1 MNRRELITAILAG
14 MSIPLAPLELAAAST
29 RNGRRLILVE
39 LSGANDGLNT
49 LVPIKDERYRE
60 LRPKIGLLKHEV
72 FDLGQGL
79 ALHSAMKKLDAA
91 WQAGDMAVLQGL
103 GYPGQNRS
111 HFKSIAIWETG
122 GDGNKSGKTG
132 WLTEDLEGVAGAEQ
146 LDAHGISLDGGMGVF
161 ASPSGVWLSMT
172 SMAQFSNLRTKVET
186 IKTVDSKNPALS
198 LVLDRGRALDA
209 SMRSISKKIGNSRY
223 QSPMRINA
231 GDFGKQV
238 SMAASLIDAGIDAP
252 VLKLK
257 INGFDTH
264 ENQAWRHRALLRN
277 LAKGLSGLRKALKRS
292 GHWEDTL
299 VMTYSEFGR
308 RALENESGGT
318 DHGTAAP
325 HFLMSGALDGGIWG
339 IHPDLGDINEGD
351 VSYTMDYRV
360 VYDRVLADWFG
371 LDQNRFSKFRSDS
384 LERLLRS

>member
-79 ALHSAMKKLDAA
+79 ALHSAMEPLDTA

-132 WLTEDLEGVAGAEQ
+132 WLTEDIEGVAGAEQ

-360 VYDRVLADWFG
+360 VYDRVLADWFS

>member
-132 WLTEDLEGVAGAEQ
+132 WLTEDIEGVAGAEQ

-360 VYDRVLADWFG
+360 VYDRVLADWFS

>member
-14 MSIPLAPLELAAAST
+14 MSIPLAPLELAAASA

-79 ALHSAMKKLDAA
+79 ALHSAMKPLDAA

-132 WLTEDLEGVAGAEQ
+132 WLTEDIEGVAGAEQ

-238 SMAASLIDAGIDAP
+238 SMATSLIDAGIDAP

>member
-79 ALHSAMKKLDAA
+79 ALHSAMKPLDAA

-132 WLTEDLEGVAGAEQ
+132 WLTEDIEGVAGAEQ

-231 GDFGKQV
+231 GNFGKQV

-360 VYDRVLADWFG
+360 VYDRVLADWFS

>member
-14 MSIPLAPLELAAAST
+14 MSIPLAPLELAAASA

-79 ALHSAMKKLDAA
+79 ALHSAMKPLDAA

-132 WLTEDLEGVAGAEQ
+132 WLTEDIEGVAGAEQ

-209 SMRSISKKIGNSRY
+209 SMRSISEKIGNSRY

>member
-79 ALHSAMKKLDAA
+79 ALHSAMKPLDAA

-132 WLTEDLEGVAGAEQ
+132 WLTEDIEGVAGAEQ

-238 SMAASLIDAGIDAP
+238 SMAASLIDAGIEAP

-360 VYDRVLADWFG
+360 VYDRVLADWFS

>member
-79 ALHSAMKKLDAA
+79 ALHSAMKPLDAA

-132 WLTEDLEGVAGAEQ
+132 WLTEDIEGVAGAEQ

-223 QSPMRINA
+223 QSPMRIKA

-360 VYDRVLADWFG
+360 VYDRVLADWFS

>member
-1 MNRRELITAILAG
+1 MTHPDQTPYQEADAC
-14 MSIPLAPLELAAAST
+14 
-29 RNGRRLILVE
+29 
-39 LSGANDGLNT
+39 
-49 LVPIKDERYRE
+49 
-60 LRPKIGLLKHEV
+60 
-72 FDLGQGL
+72 L
-79 ALHSAMKKLDAA
+79 ALMRAQVDA
-91 WQAGDMAVLQGL
+91 GLQHL
-103 GYPGQNRS
+103 NRACS
-111 HFKSIAIWETG
+111 S
-122 GDGNKSGKTG
+122 
-132 WLTEDLEGVAGAEQ
+132 EGRLSAEQ

-161 ASPSGVWLSMT
+161 ASPSGIWLSMT
-172 SMAQFSNLRTKVET
+172 SMAQFSNLRTKIET
-186 IKTVDSKNPALS
+186 LKTVDSKNPALS

-209 SMRSISKKIGNSRY
+209 SMRSISKKIGNLRY

-231 GDFGKQV
+231 GDFGKQI

-264 ENQAWRHRALLRN
+264 ENQAWRHHALLRN

-339 IHPDLGDINEGD
+339 THPDLGDINEGD

-371 LDQNRFSKFRSDS
+371 LDKNRFSKFRSDS

>member
-132 WLTEDLEGVAGAEQ
+132 WLTEDIEGVAGAEQ

-223 QSPMRINA
+223 QSPMQINA

-360 VYDRVLADWFG
+360 VYDRVLADWFS

>member
-14 MSIPLAPLELAAAST
+14 MSIPLAPLELAAASA

-72 FDLGQGL
+72 FDLDQEL
-79 ALHSAMKKLDAA
+79 ALHSAMKPLDAA

-103 GYPGQNRS
+103 GYSGQNRS

-122 GDGNKSGKTG
+122 GDGNTSGKTG
-132 WLTEDLEGVAGAEQ
+132 WLTEDIEGVAGAEQ

-161 ASPSGVWLSMT
+161 ASPSGIWLSMT
-172 SMAQFSNLRTKVET
+172 SVAQFSNLRTKIET
-186 IKTVDSKNPALS
+186 LKTVDSKNPALS

-209 SMRSISKKIGNSRY
+209 SMRSISKKIGNLRY

-231 GDFGKQV
+231 GDFGKQI

-264 ENQAWRHRALLRN
+264 ENQAWRHHALLRN

-318 DHGTAAP
+318 DHGTPAP

-339 IHPDLGDINEGD
+339 THPDLGDINEGD

-371 LDQNRFSKFRSDS
+371 LDKNRLSKFRSDS

>member
-14 MSIPLAPLELAAAST
+14 MSIPLAPLELAAASA

-132 WLTEDLEGVAGAEQ
+132 WLTEDIEGVAGAEQ

-360 VYDRVLADWFG
+360 VYDRVLADWFS

>member
-1 MNRRELITAILAG
+1 
-14 MSIPLAPLELAAAST
+14 
-29 RNGRRLILVE
+29 LILVE

-79 ALHSAMKKLDAA
+79 ALHSAMKPLDAA

-132 WLTEDLEGVAGAEQ
+132 WLTEDIEGVAGAEQ

-209 SMRSISKKIGNSRY
+209 SMRSISEKIGNSRY

>member
-14 MSIPLAPLELAAAST
+14 MSIPLAPLELAAASA

-79 ALHSAMKKLDAA
+79 ALHSAMKPLDAA

-132 WLTEDLEGVAGAEQ
+132 WLTEDIEGVGGAEQ

>member
-79 ALHSAMKKLDAA
+79 ALHSAMEPLDAA

-132 WLTEDLEGVAGAEQ
+132 WLTEDIEGVAGAEQ

-161 ASPSGVWLSMT
+161 ASSSGVWLSMT

-186 IKTVDSKNPALS
+186 IKTVESKNPALS

-360 VYDRVLADWFG
+360 VYDRVLADWFS

>member
-72 FDLGQGL
+72 FDLGQEL
-79 ALHSAMKKLDAA
+79 ALHSAMKPLDAA

-132 WLTEDLEGVAGAEQ
+132 WLTEDIEGVAGAEQ

-360 VYDRVLADWFG
+360 VYDRVLADWFS

-384 LERLLRS
+384 LERLFRS

>member
-1 MNRRELITAILAG
+1 MFDFPVLRLTG
-14 MSIPLAPLELAAAST
+14 MSAKMSAKYSDLPL
-29 RNGRRLILVE
+29 G
-39 LSGANDGLNT
+39 
-49 LVPIKDERYRE
+49 
-60 LRPKIGLLKHEV
+60 
-72 FDLGQGL
+72 
-79 ALHSAMKKLDAA
+79 AA

-132 WLTEDLEGVAGAEQ
+132 WLTEDIEGVAGAEQ

-209 SMRSISKKIGNSRY
+209 SMRSISRKIGNSRY

>member
-14 MSIPLAPLELAAAST
+14 MSIPLAPLELAAASA

-79 ALHSAMKKLDAA
+79 ALNSAMKPLDAA

-132 WLTEDLEGVAGAEQ
+132 WLTEDIEGVAGAEQ

-371 LDQNRFSKFRSDS
+371 LDKNRFSKFRSDS

>member
-79 ALHSAMKKLDAA
+79 ALHSAMKPLDAA

-132 WLTEDLEGVAGAEQ
+132 WLTEDIEGVAGAEQ

-360 VYDRVLADWFG
+360 VYDRVLADWFS

-384 LERLLRS
+384 LERLFRS

>member
-79 ALHSAMKKLDAA
+79 ALHSAMEPLDAA

-132 WLTEDLEGVAGAEQ
+132 WLTEDIEGVAGAEQ

-360 VYDRVLADWFG
+360 VYDRVLADWFS

-384 LERLLRS
+384 LERLFRS

>member
-14 MSIPLAPLELAAAST
+14 MSIPLAPLELAAASA

-79 ALHSAMKKLDAA
+79 ALHSAMKPLDAA

-132 WLTEDLEGVAGAEQ
+132 WLTEDIEGVAGAEQ

-223 QSPMRINA
+223 QSPMRINV

>member
-14 MSIPLAPLELAAAST
+14 MSIPLAPLELAAASA

-79 ALHSAMKKLDAA
+79 ALHSAMKPLDAA

-132 WLTEDLEGVAGAEQ
+132 WLTEDIEGVAGAEQ

-277 LAKGLSGLRKALKRS
+277 LAKGLSGLRKALKGS

>member
-14 MSIPLAPLELAAAST
+14 MSIPLAPLELAAASA

-72 FDLGQGL
+72 FDLDQEL
-79 ALHSAMKKLDAA
+79 ALHSAMKPLDAA

-132 WLTEDLEGVAGAEQ
+132 WLTEDIEGVAGAEQ

-172 SMAQFSNLRTKVET
+172 SMAQFSNLRTKIET
-186 IKTVDSKNPALS
+186 LKTVDSKNPALS

-209 SMRSISKKIGNSRY
+209 SMRSISKKIGNLRY

-231 GDFGKQV
+231 GDFGKQI

-264 ENQAWRHRALLRN
+264 ENQAWRHHALLRN

-339 IHPDLGDINEGD
+339 THPDLGDINEGD

>member
-122 GDGNKSGKTG
+122 GDGNKSVKTG
-132 WLTEDLEGVAGAEQ
+132 WLTEDIEGVAGAEQ

-360 VYDRVLADWFG
+360 VYDRVLADWFS

>member
-79 ALHSAMKKLDAA
+79 ALHSAMKPLDAA

-132 WLTEDLEGVAGAEQ
+132 WLTEDIEGVAGAEQ

-223 QSPMRINA
+223 QSPMQINA

-264 ENQAWRHRALLRN
+264 DNQAWRHRALLRN

-360 VYDRVLADWFG
+360 VYDRVLADWFS

>member
-79 ALHSAMKKLDAA
+79 ALHSAMKPLDAA

-132 WLTEDLEGVAGAEQ
+132 WLTEDIEGVAGAEQ

-360 VYDRVLADWFG
+360 VYDRVLADWFS

>member
-79 ALHSAMKKLDAA
+79 ALHSAMKPLDAA

-132 WLTEDLEGVAGAEQ
+132 WLTEDIEGVAGAEQ

-351 VSYTMDYRV
+351 VSYTMDYCV
-360 VYDRVLADWFG
+360 VYDRVLADWFS

>member
-14 MSIPLAPLELAAAST
+14 MSIPLAPLELAAASA

-79 ALHSAMKKLDAA
+79 ALHSAMKPLDAA

-132 WLTEDLEGVAGAEQ
+132 WLTEDIEGVAGAEQ

-209 SMRSISKKIGNSRY
+209 SMRSISKKIGNSSY
-223 QSPMRINA
+223 QSPMRINS